1 MPPGFFT
8 SLAVKLSSKI
18 KCHLLFNQTISY
30 NEVTFAY
37 GEVDRIDEF
46 TIFQHTSSVQVTAVR
61 IAPRLPHIPT
71 FERVC
76 HDIKMLIQECSQRG
90 RRRGGRGR
98 SSPTFESMLPDPP
111 RRARPLLNSFST
123 CSNPSGSSDM
133 WSIEAAFCCEHCP
146 DKDHFVI
153 IPPGATA
160 QSVLRCQ
167 HGRISSLTR
176 EQQYWLQVPNTPEVC
191 YLHDACIDN
200 YPISYTPFVGAKCAI

>member
-8 SLAVKLSSKI
+8 SLAVKLSSKV

-76 HDIKMLIQECSQRG
+76 HDIKMLIQECS
-90 RRRGGRGR
+90 
-98 SSPTFESMLPDPP
+98 
-111 RRARPLLNSFST
+111 
-123 CSNPSGSSDM
+123 CK
-133 WSIEAAFCCEHCP
+133 WSVEAAFCCEHCP

-153 IPPGATA
+153 IPPGATT
-160 QSVLRCQ
+160 QSMLRCQ
-167 HGRISSLTR
+167 HGHISILTR